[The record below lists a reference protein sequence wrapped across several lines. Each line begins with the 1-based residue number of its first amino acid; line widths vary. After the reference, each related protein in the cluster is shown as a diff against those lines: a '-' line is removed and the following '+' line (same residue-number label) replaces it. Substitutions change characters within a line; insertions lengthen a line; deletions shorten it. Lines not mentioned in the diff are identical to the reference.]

1 MSRPLHLPPTAG
13 LETLDAKQEL
23 RAAIR
28 AHRNARSAKARQA
41 AAEHF
46 ARHGMEAIG
55 DARCVACYVST
66 GAEPG
71 SGLLLEAMRA
81 AGIRVL
87 LPKLGPGLERSWGEF
102 RGIEELKVRAPGRP
116 PEPAGPVLQPEEIAR
131 AEAIIAPAL
140 AVDAEGTRLGQGGG
154 WYDRALLHR
163 DPDAPVFA
171 MIHEAELLADIRL
184 PRAEHDVL
192 VDAVITEERW
202 FLLAGSPFQVEARRA
217 LAEGSDSA
225 R

>member
-1 MSRPLHLPPTAG
+1 MSRPLQLPPTAG

-28 AHRNARSAKARQA
+28 AHRQARSAKAREQA
-41 AAEHF
+41 ADNF
-46 ARHGMEAIG
+46 ARHGLEAIS
-55 DARCVACYVST
+55 DADCVACYVST

-71 SGLLLEAMRA
+71 SGKRLEAMRE

-87 LPKLGPGLERSWGEF
+87 LPMLGPGLERSWGEVH
-102 RGIEELKVRAPGRP
+102 GTEELQVRAPGRP
-116 PEPAGPVLQPEEIAR
+116 PEPAGPVLDPTEIGR

-163 DPDAPVFA
+163 GADVPVFA
-171 MIHEAELLADIRL
+171 MVHEAELLADVRL

-202 FLLAGSPFQVEARRA
+202 FLLEGSPFQTEARRSA
-217 LAEGSDSA
+217 KQGSG
-225 R
+225 